1 MELKDYQARVLAD
14 LANYLDVLDGTPKLA
29 QAFKDYWAGKG
40 VRVGSEGGRSAM
52 APYKNTVPGVPH
64 ICAKVPTAG
73 GKTFIAVNAL
83 ATVFS
88 ALATRA
94 PRRAKMVVWLVP
106 SLTILDQT
114 VQALS
119 SPQHPYRQRLDQLFR
134 HRVVVYEKRDLLM
147 GAGFSYD
154 TAQAQLSIVV
164 MSFDSLRAKNKEDRK
179 IFQENG
185 NLASFLQPDPGD
197 PADWRL
203 PEHDAS
209 ALINVIRRLRPV
221 VVVDESH
228 NAESALSVE
237 MMMNLNP
244 DFILD
249 LTATPRNNSNIF
261 SFVDALALKKQH
273 MVKLPVIVAN
283 RSSKNEV
290 IESALILR
298 RQLEDLAT
306 AEQAAGGRYIRP
318 IVLFQAQPRT
328 DDDNTTFEKIRQQLV
343 DWQVPEDQIK
353 IKTADINELKGVDL
367 MSPACPVRYIITV
380 NALKEGWDCPFAY
393 ILASLADKTSA
404 VDVEQ
409 ILGRVLRMPHVQ
421 QHCHDLLNLSY
432 VFTASN
438 KFMDTLQS
446 VVRGLN
452 RAGFSDKDFRAIDA
466 DLPDA
471 AAGSAATTAALAGA
485 AGHPQLPLAGLLDRP
500 ADRAE
505 AAAAGEADLSSIA
518 PDWQTAATAAF
529 PARAEAGG
537 SEADTAPPDA
547 ASAGAAFVASIKARA
562 MAENQAFEEKALAS
576 NDDVSPE
583 LEDKM
588 NRHQVKDIF
597 RDEALT
603 VRLPQFFIRVPN
615 GGFFAD
621 EQPFQLFEREELL
634 KEFRLSQADA
644 TISFEDVET
653 EVYRVDLE
661 QLGEEN
667 YAPRAFKLAARER
680 AQFTSYLLA
689 LSRDSQVM
697 NLVSRLT
704 ELVGN
709 IYPITDPEIKAYIRR
724 VVTGM
729 SAEQIRDCIERD
741 VAYVRK
747 IKQKI
752 TTLSNGHAQKT
763 FTDLL
768 DVDRIAVQPS
778 FALPASITPSANA
791 SAVPK
796 SLYVIEA
803 AMGDFER
810 RLINDVANLDSVQW
824 WHRNGSRGKGF
835 RINGFLNH
843 YPDFI
848 VKTKA
853 GRIIALETKGDDRD
867 NTDSELKLKLGKLW
881 QAKAGRDYRYMMVF
895 ENNPVDGAE
904 RLADALAKIRQ
915 L

>member
-1 MELKDYQARVLAD
+1 MELKDYQARVLGD
-14 LANYLDVLDGTPKLA
+14 LAAYLDVLDGTPDLA
-29 QAFKDYWAGKG
+29 LAFREYWNGKG
-40 VRVGSEGGRSAM
+40 VRVGGETSQASGM
-52 APYKNTVPGVPH
+52 DPYKNTVPGVPH

-83 ATVFS
+83 DTIFN
-88 ALATRA
+88 ALAKRS
-94 PRRAKMVVWLVP
+94 PRRPKLVVWLVP

-114 VQALS
+114 VKALG
-119 SPQHPYRQRLDQLFR
+119 SPEHPYRTRLDQLFR
-134 HRVVVYEKRDLLM
+134 HRVAVYEKRELLM

-154 TAQAQLSIVV
+154 TAQEQLSIVV

-179 IFQENG
+179 IYQENG
-185 NLASFLQPDPGD
+185 NLASFLQPDHGD
-197 PADWRL
+197 PSDWLL

-228 NAESALSVE
+228 NAESQLSVE
-237 MMMNLNP
+237 MLKNLNP

-249 LTATPRNNSNIF
+249 LTATPRNNSNII
-261 SFVDALALKKQH
+261 SFIDALALKKQH

-283 RSSKNEV
+283 RSGKGEV

-298 RQLEDLAT
+298 RQLEDLARQ
-306 AEQAAGGRYIRP
+306 EEAAGGKHIRP

-328 DDDNTTFEKIRQQLV
+328 DDDNTTFEKIREKLV
-343 DWQVPEDQIK
+343 ELKIPAEQIK

-367 MSPACPVRYIITV
+367 MRRDCPVRFIITV

-421 QHCHDLLNLSY
+421 QHGHDLLNLSY

-438 KFMDTLQS
+438 RFMDTLQS
-446 VVRGLN
+446 VVQGLN
-452 RAGFSDKDFRAIDA
+452 RAGFSDKDYRAIDA
-466 DLPDA
+466 QAP
-471 AAGSAATTAALAGA
+471 GTETQTGA
-485 AGHPQLPLAGLLDRP
+485 AVAVQPPLAGLFSPPPGSDDAATGDELDVSGISP
-500 ADRAE
+500 AWE
-505 AAAAGEADLSSIA
+505 AAAVTASPAD
-518 PDWQTAATAAF
+518 
-529 PARAEAGG
+529 
-537 SEADTAPPDA
+537 
-547 ASAGAAFVASIKARA
+547 AGAAFVAQVKARA
-562 MAENQAFEEKALAS
+562 LAENHAFEEKAKAS
-576 NDDVSPE
+576 DDNVSPE

-588 NRHQVKDIF
+588 NRHKVKDIF
-597 RDEALT
+597 RDEALA
-603 VRLPQFFIRVPN
+603 VRLPQFFIKVPN
-615 GGFFAD
+615 GGFFAED
-621 EQPFQLFEREELL
+621 QPFQLFEREELL

-661 QLGEEN
+661 QLGDEN

-680 AQFTSYLLA
+680 VQFTNYLLS
-689 LSRDSQVM
+689 LSRDSQEM
-697 NLVSRLT
+697 NLVSRLA

-709 IYPITDPEIKAYIRR
+709 LYPITDPEVKEYIRR
-724 VVTGM
+724 VVSGM
-729 SAEQIRDCIERD
+729 NAEQIRDCIERD

-752 TTLSNGHAQKT
+752 ATLANAHAMKA

-768 DVDRIAVQPS
+768 DVDRIVVQPS
-778 FALPASITPSANA
+778 FALPESITPSANA

-796 SLYVIEA
+796 SLYVTEA
-803 AMGDFER
+803 AMSDFER
-810 RLINDVANLDSVQW
+810 RVINDIANLESVQW

-848 VKTKA
+848 VKTRA
-853 GRIIALETKGDDRD
+853 GRIVVLETKGDDRD
-867 NTDSELKLKLGKLW
+867 NSDSDMKLKLGKLW
-881 QAKAGRDYRYMMVF
+881 EAKVGRDFRYMMVF

>member
-1 MELKDYQARVLAD
+1 MELKDYQARVLGD
-14 LANYLDVLDGTPKLA
+14 LAAYLDVLDGTPDLA
-29 QAFKDYWAGKG
+29 QAFKDYWTGKG
-40 VRVGSEGGRSAM
+40 VRVGGEATQLSGM
-52 APYKNTVPGVPH
+52 DLYKNTVPGVPH

-83 ATVFS
+83 DTIFN
-88 ALATRA
+88 ALAKRS
-94 PRRAKMVVWLVP
+94 PRRPKLVVWLVP

-114 VQALS
+114 VKALG
-119 SPQHPYRQRLDQLFR
+119 SPEHPYRKRLDQLFR
-134 HRVVVYEKRDLLM
+134 HRVAVYEKRELLM

-154 TAQAQLSIVV
+154 TAQEQLSIVV
-164 MSFDSLRAKNKEDRK
+164 MSFDSLRARNKEDRK
-179 IFQENG
+179 IYQENG
-185 NLASFLQPDPGD
+185 NLASFLQPDHGD
-197 PADWRL
+197 PSDWLL

-228 NAESALSVE
+228 NAESQLSVE
-237 MMMNLNP
+237 MLKNLNP

-249 LTATPRNNSNIF
+249 LTATPRNNSNII
-261 SFVDALALKKQH
+261 SFIDALALKKQH

-283 RSSKNEV
+283 RSGKGEV

-298 RQLEDLAT
+298 RQLEDLARQ
-306 AEQAAGGRYIRP
+306 EEAAGGKHIRP

-328 DDDNTTFEKIRQQLV
+328 DDDNTTFEKIREKLV
-343 DWQVPEDQIK
+343 ELKIPAEQIK

-367 MSPACPVRYIITV
+367 MSRDCPVRFIITV

-421 QHCHDLLNLSY
+421 QHGHDLLNLSY

-438 KFMDTLQS
+438 RFMDTLQS
-446 VVRGLN
+446 VVQGLN
-452 RAGFSDKDFRAIDA
+452 RAGFSDKDYRTIDVQA
-466 DLPDA
+466 PGVEA
-471 AAGSAATTAALAGA
+471 QTGA
-485 AGHPQLPLAGLLDRP
+485 AMAVQPPLAGLFSPPPGSDDELDVRGISP
-500 ADRAE
+500 AWE
-505 AAAAGEADLSSIA
+505 AAAVTASPAD
-518 PDWQTAATAAF
+518 
-529 PARAEAGG
+529 
-537 SEADTAPPDA
+537 
-547 ASAGAAFVASIKARA
+547 AGAAFVAQVKARA
-562 MAENQAFEEKALAS
+562 LAENQVFEEKAKAG
-576 NDDVSPE
+576 DDNVSPE

-588 NRHQVKDIF
+588 NRHKVKDIF
-597 RDEALT
+597 RDEALA
-603 VRLPQFFIRVPN
+603 VRLPQFFIKVPN
-615 GGFFAD
+615 SGFFAED
-621 EQPFQLFEREELL
+621 QPFQLFEREELL
-634 KEFRLSQADA
+634 KEFRLSQTDA

-661 QLGEEN
+661 QLGDEN

-680 AQFTSYLLA
+680 VQFTNYLLS

-697 NLVSRLT
+697 NLVSRLA

-709 IYPITDPEIKAYIRR
+709 LYPITDPEVKEYIRR
-724 VVTGM
+724 VVSGM
-729 SAEQIRDCIERD
+729 NAEQIRDCIERD

-747 IKQKI
+747 VKQKI
-752 TTLSNGHAQKT
+752 ATLANAHAMKA

-768 DVDRIAVQPS
+768 DVDRIVVQPS
-778 FALPASITPSANA
+778 FALPESITPSANA

-796 SLYVIEA
+796 SLYVTEA

-810 RLINDVANLDSVQW
+810 RVINDIANLESVQW

-853 GRIIALETKGDDRD
+853 GRIVVLETKGDDRD
-867 NTDSELKLKLGKLW
+867 NSDSDMKLKLGKLW
-881 QAKAGRDYRYMMVF
+881 EAKVGRDFRYMMVF
-895 ENNPVDGAE
+895 ENNPIDGAE

>member
-1 MELKDYQARVLAD
+1 MELKGYQGRVLRD
-14 LANYLDVLDGTPKLA
+14 LAQYLDVLDSTPNLA
-29 QAFKDYWAGKG
+29 QAFKQYWAGKG
-40 VRVGSEGGRSAM
+40 VRVGSDNKPGEQLPGM
-52 APYKNTVPGVPH
+52 DPYKNNVPGVPH

-83 ATVFS
+83 DTVFS
-88 ALATRA
+88 ALAKRA
-94 PRRAKMVVWLVP
+94 PGRPKMVVWLVP

-114 VQALS
+114 VKALS
-119 SPQHPYRQRLDQLFR
+119 APEHPYRKRLDQLFR

-164 MSFDSLRAKNKEDRK
+164 MSFDSLRAKNKDDRK
-179 IFQENG
+179 IYQENG
-185 NLASFLQPDPGD
+185 NLASFLQPAQAEPS
-197 PADWRL
+197 DWLL
-203 PEHDAS
+203 PEYDAS

-228 NAESALSVE
+228 NAESQLSVE
-237 MMMNLNP
+237 MLKNLNP

-249 LTATPRNNSNIF
+249 LTATPRNNSNII
-261 SFVDALALKKQH
+261 SYVDALALKKQH

-283 RSSKNEV
+283 RSSKAEV

-298 RQLEDLAT
+298 RQLEDLAKQ
-306 AEQAAGGRYIRP
+306 EQAAGGKYIRP

-328 DDDNTTFEKIRQQLV
+328 DDDNTTFEKIRDKLV
-343 DWQVPEDQIK
+343 QWNIPVEQIK

-367 MSPACPVRYIITV
+367 MHRDCPVRFIITV

-421 QHCHDLLNLSY
+421 QHGSPLLNLSY

-438 KFMDTLQS
+438 RFMDTLQS
-446 VVRGLN
+446 VVKGLQ
-452 RAGFSDKDFRAIDA
+452 RAGFSNNDYRAIDESA
-466 DLPDA
+466 LGAASNPIAQGGTASAQLALDGLALPQPDDA
-471 AAGSAATTAALAGA
+471 AAQSD
-485 AGHPQLPLAGLLDRP
+485 GLDASTVVLGW
-500 ADRAE
+500 E
-505 AAAAGEADLSSIA
+505 A
-518 PDWQTAATAAF
+518 AATAATLT
-529 PARAEAGG
+529 P
-537 SEADTAPPDA
+537 ADT
-547 ASAGAAFVASIKARA
+547 GAAIVAAIKARA
-562 MAENQAFEEKALAS
+562 LTESEAFEAEALAQS
-576 NDDVSPE
+576 QTGDDVSPE

-588 NRHQVKDIF
+588 NRHKVKDIF
-597 RDEALT
+597 RDDALAL
-603 VRLPQFFIRVPN
+603 RLPQFFIRVQN
-615 GGFFAD
+615 GGFFEAD
-621 EQPFQLFEREELL
+621 QPFQLFEHEELL
-634 KEFRLSQADA
+634 KEFRLSQGDA
-644 TISFEDVET
+644 TFTFDDVET

-661 QLGEEN
+661 QLGKDD
-667 YAPRAFKLAARER
+667 YAPRAFKLEVRER
-680 AQFTSYLLA
+680 VQFTKYLLA
-689 LSRDSQVM
+689 LPRDSQVM
-697 NLVSRLT
+697 NLVSRLA

-709 IYPITDPEIKAYIRR
+709 MYPITDPEVKDYIRR

-729 SAEQIRDCIERD
+729 NTEQLRDCIERD

-752 TTLSNGHAQKT
+752 TTLANAHALKA
-763 FTDLL
+763 FDDML
-768 DVDRIAVQPS
+768 DTDRIAIQPS
-778 FALPASITPSANA
+778 FALPESITPSANA

-796 SLYVIEA
+796 SLYVTEG
-803 AMGDFER
+803 AMGEFER
-810 RLINDVANLDSVQW
+810 RLINDVANLDSVMW

-848 VKTKA
+848 VKTKV

-881 QAKAGRDYRYMMVF
+881 AAKAGSNYRYMMVF
-895 ENNPVDGAE
+895 EFNPFDGAE
-904 RLADALAKIRQ
+904 RLSDALAKIKQ

>member
-1 MELKDYQARVLAD
+1 M
-14 LANYLDVLDGTPKLA
+14 
-29 QAFKDYWAGKG
+29 
-40 VRVGSEGGRSAM
+40 
-52 APYKNTVPGVPH
+52 
-64 ICAKVPTAG
+64 
-73 GKTFIAVNAL
+73 NAL
-83 ATVFS
+83 DTVFG
-88 ALATRA
+88 ALARRA
-94 PRRAKMVVWLVP
+94 PRRPKLVVWLVP
-106 SLTILDQT
+106 SLTILEQT
-114 VQALS
+114 VRALG
-119 SPQHPYRQRLDQLFR
+119 SPEHPYRKRLDQLFR
-134 HRVVVYEKRDLLM
+134 RRVAVYEKRDLLM
-147 GAGFSYD
+147 GAGFSWD
-154 TAQAQLSIVV
+154 TAQEQLSIVV
-164 MSFDSLRAKNKEDRK
+164 MSFDSLRARNKEDRK
-179 IFQENG
+179 IYQENG
-185 NLASFLQPDPGD
+185 NLASFLQPDQGD
-197 PADWRL
+197 AGDWLL

-228 NAESALSVE
+228 NAESQLSVE
-237 MMMNLNP
+237 MLKNLNP

-249 LTATPRNNSNIF
+249 LTATPRNNSNIV
-261 SFVDALALKKQH
+261 SYVDALALKKQH

-283 RSSKNEV
+283 RASRGEV

-298 RQLEDLAT
+298 RQLEDLAKQ
-306 AEQAAGGRYIRP
+306 EEAAGGKYIRP

-328 DDDNTTFEKIRQQLV
+328 GDDNTTFEKIREKLV
-343 DWQVPEDQIK
+343 ELKIPAEQIR

-367 MSPACPVRYIITV
+367 MSRDCPVRFIITV

-393 ILASLADKTSA
+393 ILASLTDKTSA

-421 QHCHDLLNLSY
+421 QHGNDLLNLSY

-438 KFMDTLQS
+438 RFMDTLQS
-446 VVRGLN
+446 VVKGLN
-452 RAGFSDKDFRAIDA
+452 RAGFSDKDYRAIDA
-466 DLPDA
+466 QAADTATQPGATGMGQLPLDGLSGQPAGAETAPADDLDVSGVSPDWEA
-471 AAGSAATTAALAGA
+471 AATGVSAPAAATTAAAS
-485 AGHPQLPLAGLLDRP
+485 
-500 ADRAE
+500 AD
-505 AAAAGEADLSSIA
+505 AAAYVAD
-518 PDWQTAATAAF
+518 
-529 PARAEAGG
+529 
-537 SEADTAPPDA
+537 
-547 ASAGAAFVASIKARA
+547 VKARA
-562 MAENQAFEEKALAS
+562 LAENQAFEAKAQAG

-588 NRHQVKDIF
+588 NRHRIKDIF
-597 RDEALT
+597 RDEALA
-603 VRLPQFFIRVPN
+603 VRLPQFFIQVRN
-615 GGFFAD
+615 GGFFAE

-634 KEFRLSQADA
+634 KEFRLSQGDA

-661 QLGEEN
+661 QLGDEN

-680 AQFTSYLLA
+680 VKFTEYLLG
-689 LSRDSQVM
+689 LPRDSQVM

-709 IYPITDPEIKAYIRR
+709 MYPITDPEVKEYIRR

-729 SAEQIRDCIERD
+729 NAEQIRDCIERD

-752 TTLSNGHAQKT
+752 TTLANAHAMKT
-763 FTDLL
+763 FTDML
-768 DVDRIAVQPS
+768 DVDRIAMQPS
-778 FALPASITPSANA
+778 FALPESITPSANA
-791 SAVPK
+791 SSIPK
-796 SLYVIEA
+796 SLYVAEA
-803 AMGDFER
+803 AMGYFEGR
-810 RLINDVANLDSVQW
+810 VINDVANLDSVQW

-881 QAKAGRDYRYMMVF
+881 EAKSGRDYRYMMVF
-895 ENNPVDGAE
+895 DNNPIDGAE
-904 RLADALAKIRQ
+904 RLADALTKIRQ
-915 L
+915 M

>member
-1 MELKDYQARVLAD
+1 MELKDYQARVLRD
-14 LANYLDVLDGTPKLA
+14 LGAYLEVLDGTPNLA
-29 QAFKDYWAGKG
+29 HAFRHYWASHG
-40 VRVGSEGGRSAM
+40 VRVSSEGGHAGM
-52 APYKNTVPGVPH
+52 EPYKNTVPGVPH

-83 ATVFS
+83 DTVFT
-88 ALATRA
+88 ALARRA
-94 PRRAKMVVWLVP
+94 PRRPKMVVWLVP

-114 VQALS
+114 VKALGS
-119 SPQHPYRQRLDQLFR
+119 AEHPYRKRLDQLFR
-134 HRVVVYEKRDLLM
+134 HRVAVYEKRDLLM
-147 GAGFSYD
+147 GAGFSFD
-154 TAQAQLSIVV
+154 TALEQLSIVV
-164 MSFDSLRAKNKEDRK
+164 MSFDSLRARNKEDRK
-179 IFQENG
+179 LFQENG
-185 NLASFLQPDPGD
+185 NLASFLQPDQGVQGD
-197 PADWRL
+197 WLL

-209 ALINVIRRLRPV
+209 ALINVIRRLRPA

-228 NAESALSVE
+228 NAESQLSVE
-237 MMMNLNP
+237 MMKNLNP

-249 LTATPRNNSNIF
+249 LTATPRNNSNII

-283 RSSKNEV
+283 RSSKAEV

-298 RQLEDLAT
+298 RQLEELAKR
-306 AEQAAGGRYIRP
+306 EEAAGGKHIRP

-328 DDDNTTFEKIRQQLV
+328 DDDNTTFEKIRDRLV
-343 DWQVPEDQIK
+343 ELKIPAEQIK
-353 IKTADINELKGVDL
+353 IKTADVNELRGVDL
-367 MSPACPVRYIITV
+367 MSRDCPVRFIITV

-421 QHCHDLLNLSY
+421 QHGHDLLNLSY

-438 KFMDTLQS
+438 RFMDTLQS
-446 VVRGLN
+446 VVKGLN
-452 RAGFSDKDFRAIDA
+452 RAGFSDKDYRAIDA
-466 DLPDA
+466 QATDA
-471 AAGSAATTAALAGA
+471 AAQGGTAGA
-485 AGHPQLPLAGLLDRP
+485 AQRPLDGLFDPAVLEAETESTDELDVSAVP
-500 ADRAE
+500 
-505 AAAAGEADLSSIA
+505 
-518 PDWQTAATAAF
+518 PDWEAAATAATDA
-529 PARAEAGG
+529 PSDADANETG
-537 SEADTAPPDA
+537 STRPDL
-547 ASAGAAFVASIKARA
+547 ASPGAAFVADIKARA
-562 MAENQAFEEKALAS
+562 LAENQAFEERAQAS
-576 NDDVSPE
+576 HDSVAPE

-588 NRHQVKDIF
+588 NRHKVKDIF
-597 RDEALT
+597 RAEALA
-603 VRLPQFFIRVPN
+603 VRMPQFFIQVQN
-615 GGFFAD
+615 GGFFD
-621 EQPFQLFEREELL
+621 DDQPYQVFEREELL
-634 KEFRLSQADA
+634 KDFRLSQADA

-661 QLGEEN
+661 QLGVEN
-667 YAPRAFKLAARER
+667 YAPRAFKLLARER
-680 AQFTSYLLA
+680 VKFTDYLLA
-689 LSRDSQVM
+689 LSREGQVS
-697 NLVSRLT
+697 NLVSRLA

-709 IYPITDPEIKAYIRR
+709 MVPITDPEVKEYIRR

-729 SAEQIRDCIERD
+729 NSEQIRDCIERD

-747 IKQKI
+747 IKHKI
-752 TTLSNGHAQKT
+752 ATLADAHAMKA

-768 DVDRIAVQPS
+768 DVDRIVVQPS
-778 FALPASITPSANA
+778 YALAESITPSANG

-796 SLYVIEA
+796 SLYVTEA

-810 RLINDVANLDSVQW
+810 RLINYVANLDSVQW

-881 QAKAGRDYRYMMVF
+881 ESKAGRDYRYMMVF
-895 ENNPVDGAE
+895 ENNPVEGAE
-904 RLADALAKIRQ
+904 RLADALGKLRQ

>member
-1 MELKDYQARVLAD
+1 MELKDYQARVLGD
-14 LANYLDVLDGTPKLA
+14 LAAYLDVLDGTPDLA
-29 QAFKDYWAGKG
+29 QAFKNYWTGKG
-40 VRVGSEGGRSAM
+40 VRVGGETTQLSGM
-52 APYKNTVPGVPH
+52 DPYKNTVPGVPH

-83 ATVFS
+83 DTIFN
-88 ALATRA
+88 ALAKRS
-94 PRRAKMVVWLVP
+94 PRRPKLVVWLVP

-114 VQALS
+114 VKALG
-119 SPQHPYRQRLDQLFR
+119 SPEHPYRKRLDQLFR
-134 HRVVVYEKRDLLM
+134 HRVAVYEKRELLM

-154 TAQAQLSIVV
+154 TAQEQLSIVV
-164 MSFDSLRAKNKEDRK
+164 MSFDSLRARNKEDRK
-179 IFQENG
+179 IYQENG
-185 NLASFLQPDPGD
+185 NLASFLQPDHGD
-197 PADWRL
+197 PSDWLL

-228 NAESALSVE
+228 NAESQLSVE
-237 MMMNLNP
+237 MLKNLNP

-249 LTATPRNNSNIF
+249 LTATPRNNSNII
-261 SFVDALALKKQH
+261 SFIDALALKKQH

-283 RSSKNEV
+283 RSGKGEV

-298 RQLEDLAT
+298 RQLEDLARQ
-306 AEQAAGGRYIRP
+306 EEVAGGKHIRP

-328 DDDNTTFEKIRQQLV
+328 DDDNTTFEKIREKLV
-343 DWQVPEDQIK
+343 GLKIPAEQIK

-367 MSPACPVRYIITV
+367 MSRDCPVRFIITV

-421 QHCHDLLNLSY
+421 QHGHDLLNLSY

-438 KFMDTLQS
+438 RFMDTLQS
-446 VVRGLN
+446 VVQGLN
-452 RAGFSDKDFRAIDA
+452 RAGFSDKDYRAIDA
-466 DLPDA
+466 QAPGA
-471 AAGSAATTAALAGA
+471 EAQTGA
-485 AGHPQLPLAGLLDRP
+485 AMAVQPPLAGLFSPPPGSDDAATGDELDVSGISP
-500 ADRAE
+500 AWE
-505 AAAAGEADLSSIA
+505 AAAVTASPAD
-518 PDWQTAATAAF
+518 
-529 PARAEAGG
+529 
-537 SEADTAPPDA
+537 
-547 ASAGAAFVASIKARA
+547 AGAAFVAQVKARA
-562 MAENQAFEEKALAS
+562 LAENQAFEEKAKAG
-576 NDDVSPE
+576 DDNVSPE

-588 NRHQVKDIF
+588 NRHKVKDIF
-597 RDEALT
+597 CDEALA
-603 VRLPQFFIRVPN
+603 VRLPQFFIKVPN
-615 GGFFAD
+615 GGFFAED
-621 EQPFQLFEREELL
+621 QPFQLFEREELL

-661 QLGEEN
+661 QLGDEN

-680 AQFTSYLLA
+680 VQFTNYLLS
-689 LSRDSQVM
+689 LSQDSQVM
-697 NLVSRLT
+697 NLVSRLA

-709 IYPITDPEIKAYIRR
+709 LYPITDPEVKEYIRR
-724 VVTGM
+724 VVSGM
-729 SAEQIRDCIERD
+729 NAEQIRDCIERD

-752 TTLSNGHAQKT
+752 ATLANAHAMKA

-768 DVDRIAVQPS
+768 DVDRIVVQPS
-778 FALPASITPSANA
+778 FALPESITPSANA

-796 SLYVIEA
+796 SLYVTEA

-810 RLINDVANLDSVQW
+810 RVINDIANLESVQW

-848 VKTKA
+848 VKTRA
-853 GRIIALETKGDDRD
+853 DRIVVLETKGDDRD
-867 NTDSELKLKLGKLW
+867 NSDSDMKLKLGKQW
-881 QAKAGRDYRYMMVF
+881 EAKVGRDFRYMMVF
-895 ENNPVDGAE
+895 ENNPIDGAE

>member
-1 MELKDYQARVLAD
+1 MELKDYQSRVLAD
-14 LANYLDVLDGTPKLA
+14 LAGYLDVLDGKPNLA
-29 QAFKDYWAGKG
+29 LAFKDYWASKG
-40 VRVGSEGGRSAM
+40 VRVGSDGSNAGM
-52 APYKNTVPGVPH
+52 APYKNTVLGVPH

-83 ATVFS
+83 DTVFS
-88 ALATRA
+88 ALAKRS
-94 PRRAKMVVWLVP
+94 PMRPKMVVWLVP

-114 VQALS
+114 VKALS
-119 SPQHPYRQRLDQLFR
+119 SPEHPYRKRLDQLFR
-134 HRVVVYEKRDLLM
+134 NRVAVYEKRDLLM
-147 GAGFSYD
+147 GAGFAYD
-154 TAQAQLSIVV
+154 TAQTQLSIVV

-185 NLASFLQPDPGD
+185 NLASFLQPDQD
-197 PADWRL
+197 DSSDWLL

-228 NAESALSVE
+228 NAESQLSVE
-237 MMMNLNP
+237 MMANLNP

-249 LTATPRNNSNIF
+249 LTATPRNNSNII

-283 RSSKNEV
+283 RSSKGEV

-298 RQLEDLAT
+298 RQLEDLARQ
-306 AEQAAGGRYIRP
+306 EEAAGGKHIRP

-328 DDDNTTFEKIRQQLV
+328 DDDNTTFEKIREKLV
-343 DWQVPEDQIK
+343 ELKIPAEQIK

-367 MSPACPVRYIITV
+367 MSRDCPVRFIITV

-421 QHCHDLLNLSY
+421 QHGNDLLNMSY

-438 KFMDTLQS
+438 RFLDTLQS
-446 VVRGLN
+446 VVKGLT
-452 RAGFSDKDFRAIDA
+452 RAGFSDKDYRAIDA
-466 DLPDA
+466 QAEDETPPAGATGDTQLTIDSLLDQSGTDTPLEPAGELDVSDVSPDWERAAMAASSVKADAGATPPNATTPDA
-471 AAGSAATTAALAGA
+471 TS
-485 AGHPQLPLAGLLDRP
+485 
-500 ADRAE
+500 
-505 AAAAGEADLSSIA
+505 
-518 PDWQTAATAAF
+518 TAAT
-529 PARAEAGG
+529 
-537 SEADTAPPDA
+537 
-547 ASAGAAFVASIKARA
+547 FVADIKARA
-562 MAENQAFEEKALAS
+562 LAENQAFEKRALAS
-576 NDDVSPE
+576 DGDDVSPE
-583 LEDKM
+583 LEEKM
-588 NRHQVKDIF
+588 NRHKVKDIF
-597 RDEALT
+597 RDEVLA
-603 VRLPQFFIRVPN
+603 VRLPQFFIQVKN
-615 GGFFAD
+615 GGFFEED
-621 EQPFQLFEREELL
+621 QPFQLFEREELL
-634 KEFRLSQADA
+634 KGFRLSQGDS

-661 QLGEEN
+661 QLGDEN

-680 AQFTSYLLA
+680 VKFTSYLLA
-689 LSRDSQVM
+689 LPRESQVM

-709 IYPITDPEIKAYIRR
+709 MYPIADPEVKEYIRR

-729 SAEQIRDCIERD
+729 NAEQIRDCIERD

-747 IKQKI
+747 IKKKI
-752 TTLSNGHAQKT
+752 TTLANTHALKA
-763 FTDLL
+763 FTDML
-768 DVDRIAVQPS
+768 DVDRIVMQPS
-778 FALPASITPSANA
+778 FVLPESITPSANA
-791 SAVPK
+791 TAVPK
-796 SLYVIEA
+796 SLYVTEG

-810 RLINDVANLDSVQW
+810 RLINDIANLESVHW
-824 WHRNGSRGKGF
+824 WHRNGSKGKGF

-853 GRIIALETKGDDRD
+853 GRTIALETKGDDRD

-881 QAKAGRDYRYMMVF
+881 EAKAGRDYRYMMVF
-895 ENNPVDGAE
+895 ENNPIDGAE
-904 RLADALAKIRQ
+904 RLADALTKIKQ